1 MTQININKVGN
12 HVEVQGKRD
21 QIITGKE
28 KVNGNKV
35 YTETIVCDL
44 NHDNKQLAEKL
55 QYDFSNYLK
64 LAYPNSSVQF
74 VSGLNGSPGATYQ
87 VVDSDFHLLPSK
99 RQRKGED
106 KATFTFQSAEC
117 VGETEFKLIFN
128 TQIGEMVNFTTTFQ
142 LFATG
147 ENTTTLVMTDC
158 FQKPKLTV
166 GRCASKVCT
175 GALWIVLLGWYNVLT
190 LRSCRDHNG
199 KEKRKHQLIQG
210 IHAFLVTAEYEK
222 ADKAI
227 EPELVH
233 PELVKAK

>member
-147 ENTTTLVMTDC
+147 ENTTTLVMTNRFNKDRSVGKAAASC
-158 FQKPKLTV
+158 GFKVLKL
-166 GRCASKVCT
+166 A
-175 GALWIVLLGWYNVLT
+175 LLGFVEIFC
-190 LRSCRDHNG
+190 SC
-199 KEKRKHQLIQG
+199 KR
-210 IHAFLVTAEYEK
+210 
-222 ADKAI
+222 
-227 EPELVH
+227 
-233 PELVKAK
+233 